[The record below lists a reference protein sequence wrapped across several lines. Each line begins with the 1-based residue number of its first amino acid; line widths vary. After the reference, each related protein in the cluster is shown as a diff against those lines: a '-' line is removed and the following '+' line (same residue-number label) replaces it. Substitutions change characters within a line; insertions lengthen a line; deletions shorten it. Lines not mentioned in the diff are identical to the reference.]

1 MCSAYMCSMEMIQI
15 PHGLFMFYDC
25 IQTAE
30 SLLCRS
36 QHYCVGIYLHPEAFL
51 RRSIEESES
60 ELSVL
65 LACNLSLYPVVYVR
79 VRE

>member
-1 MCSAYMCSMEMIQI
+1 MCSMEIIQI
-15 PHGLFMFYDC
+15 PHGLFVFYDC
-25 IQTAE
+25 IQAAE

-51 RRSIEESES
+51 RRSIEEPGYEF
-60 ELSVL
+60 SVL
-65 LACNLSLYPVVYVR
+65 PACNLGLYPVVYVR

>member
-1 MCSAYMCSMEMIQI
+1 MCSMEIIQI
-15 PHGLFMFYDC
+15 PHGLFVFYDC

-36 QHYCVGIYLHPEAFL
+36 QHYPVEIYLHSDAFL
-51 RRSIEESES
+51 RRSIEEPGYEF
-60 ELSVL
+60 SVL
-65 LACNLSLYPVVYVR
+65 LACNLGLYPVVYVR

>member
-1 MCSAYMCSMEMIQI
+1 MCSMEIIQI

-25 IQTAE
+25 IQAAE
-30 SLLCRS
+30 SLFCRS
-36 QHYCVGIYLHPEAFL
+36 QHYPVEIYLHPEAFL
-51 RRSIEESES
+51 RRSIEELGY

-65 LACNLSLYPVVYVR
+65 PACNLGLYPVVYVR